1 MNDLDNIS
9 SLIGLTLRELRLK
22 AGFKSYEQ
30 FAHHHKLS
38 RIQYWKMEN
47 GNNFTLKSLLNLL
60 NIHQIDARSFLL
72 MVEKNN
78 SIKQNNSGPATRIQK
93 LIDYSELSKKEFSIK
108 IGYKT
113 LTALNKVLFKNQ
125 KIPATMCKKIE
136 EAFPEVNIMWLLNE
150 EGDMLKARETIQ

>member
-1 MNDLDNIS
+1 MNDLELIS
-9 SLIGLTLRELRLK
+9 SLIGLTLRELRIK

-30 FAHHHKLS
+30 FAYQHKLS

-60 NIHQIDARSFLL
+60 NIHQIDLRGFLML
-72 MVEKNN
+72 VEKNSASN
-78 SIKQNNSGPATRIQK
+78 NNNSGPATRIQK

-113 LTALNKVLFKNQ
+113 LTALNKVLLKNQ
-125 KIPATMCKKIE
+125 KIPTTMSKKIV
-136 EAFPEVNIMWLLNE
+136 EAFPEVNTMWLLNE
-150 EGDMLKARETIQ
+150 EGDMLNAKETIQ